1 MAKKTHERRKVWGF
15 WEASPTGKYN
25 RAVFKAEW
33 RGLRVREAMRRGGRH
48 MEVITEAAVA

>member
-48 MEVITEAAVA
+48 MEVITEAVVA